1 MEWIKIF
8 KREKPKQTMPE
19 PKFEDNWMAERYQ
32 QNVKEGVLAL
42 QNGKSIKIL
51 DDGRGYELACDIK
64 RQFILEYQ
72 KQLSEKIK
80 INGGSEITVSFLNAH
95 NVPRLC
101 CRCGF

>member
-1 MEWIKIF
+1 MKWIKIF

-19 PKFEDNWMAERYQ
+19 PKFEDNWMAEGYQ
-32 QNVKEGVLAL
+32 RNVKEGVLAL
-42 QNGKSIKIL
+42 QNGKSIKII

-80 INGGSEITVSFLNAH
+80 ISGGSEITVSFSNT
-95 NVPRLC
+95 P
-101 CRCGF
+101 

>member
-8 KREKPKQTMPE
+8 KREKPKQIMPE
-19 PKFEDNWMAERYQ
+19 PKFEDNWMADKYE
-32 QNVKEGVLAL
+32 QNVREGVLAL
-42 QNGKSIKIL
+42 QNGKSVKIL

-80 INGGSEITVSFLNAH
+80 INFGGSEITVSFSNT
-95 NVPRLC
+95 PYYE
-101 CRCGF
+101 